1 MRYRWTLFLA
11 LLAPVL
17 CCAQIYFPGG
27 SGGNFPGMRP
37 RKTITG
43 QIGGIDPGKIMVRT
57 MDEGPGGVA
66 NVLFTV
72 DEKTKVHIDKTKL
85 TLADLKE
92 DDAVMVELKQ
102 LKDKG
107 WYATEIVPHPDVL
120 ARKQRG
126 GTPDAAP
133 SATELPAS
141 PPVEKAEAAGPPVK
155 LGSAPAAAHAPVA
168 SPPQRSAS
176 PSVAIPAL
184 PRGQSGI
191 TGTIVALKGDEAT
204 LAMPGGQRRTVLVTS
219 VTKIVQAGTSDKL
232 LDEVRVGDAVAV
244 MGDSLDT
251 GLYIAREILVNRVP
265 AGEAPPMPAETTAA
279 APHESPHPAADSTMA
294 VKSDPDTKALTGTF
308 TGIIEVTSTDTLQV
322 RTADGRLRNVVVTPL
337 TLMKKWNAD
346 IPLQGLRKGD
356 EIKVVGDLLDDG
368 GTLARELTVT
378 KAASSR

>member
-1 MRYRWTLFLA
+1 MRYSSTLFFL

-17 CCAQIYFPGG
+17 GSAQIMFPGG
-27 SGGNFPGMRP
+27 GVGVTPPWMRG

-43 QIGGIDPGKIMVRT
+43 HIGGIDPGKIMVRT

-72 DEKTKVHIDKTKL
+72 DDKTKVHIDKTTL

-102 LKDKG
+102 LKDKS

-155 LGSAPAAAHAPVA
+155 LGSAPAPVA
-168 SPPQRSAS
+168 SAPQRSAS

-204 LAMPGGQRRTVLVTS
+204 LAMPGGQKRTVLVTS
-219 VTKIVQAGTSDKL
+219 VTKIVQAGTTDKL

-251 GLYIAREILVNRVP
+251 GLYVAREILVNRVP
-265 AGEAPPMPAETTAA
+265 AGEAPALPVETAA
-279 APHESPHPAADSTMA
+279 PKEPPRPAADSAVA
-294 VKSDPDTKALTGTF
+294 VKSDPDTKSLTGTF
-308 TGIIEVTSTDTLQV
+308 TGIIESTAADSVQV
-322 RTADGRLRNVVVTPL
+322 RTADGRLRNVLATPL
-337 TLMKKWNAD
+337 TVVKKWNAD
-346 IPLQGLRKGD
+346 TPFAGLRKGD

-368 GTLARELTVT
+368 STLARELTVT